1 MRLRSGDFFGKNSKK
16 NVHLS
21 GAILIQIPR
30 TMKHLFL
37 IVFLLCGYIAHTQA
51 TQNIRG
57 VVRDKN
63 SKSILIGA
71 TVEVLGSDQ
80 RAVTDENGQ
89 FLLEKIKV
97 GRVNLQ
103 VRYLGYEPL
112 TQEDFLLQSTKET
125 YLELELSEGQIIIG
139 ETTITA
145 SKHAFE
151 AVNPSSVVSTR
162 SFTAEETERIP
173 AGVNDPGRVALSY
186 PGVQRG
192 ENDTENQIVV
202 RGNSPA
208 GILWRLEGIDIPNP
222 NHFAIIGSSGGGIT
236 VFSAQLL
243 ARSDFSTGGFAAE
256 YGNAFSGAFDIHFR
270 QGNFF
275 KASNRFRLSLLGID
289 FSREGPIKEG
299 RSSYLVNYRYSTLGL
314 LNSFGLYL
322 VGERVSNQFQDLS
335 FNLTFK
341 SKNNK
346 STHTLF
352 GIGGLSKEHYIPV
365 EDPNQRVA
373 GISNHWEDRVHPAN
387 MGALGWTWTYL
398 PDNKSYLK
406 TAVALVGS
414 KIERMRDT
422 LNLQDLRYRYDTQK
436 YLDSR
441 LVGSI
446 TYNRKLN
453 TKTVYKTGIIFNQI
467 WFDFFK
473 STRAR
478 NNTSNINQQ
487 EFNTSVQGSGNTQQF
502 QHYGQV
508 QYQLAEKWS
517 LNGGYH
523 FLHLFSN
530 NTASLEPRLALEYKP
545 ASNMRL
551 SLAQGWYSRALP
563 LMAYYFTD
571 TLGNYLNKDLK
582 LLKAQHTIL
591 AWHLYAQQKMR
602 IIVEAYWQRLY
613 NVPIRPAL
621 NSTYWMLNESDD
633 FPEQEVVSKG
643 KGTNYG
649 IDAAVEKLFSNSYYF
664 LLNGSLLKGTFQA
677 LNGERHNT
685 RFNTVFSSS
694 FTFGKE
700 FPLNK
705 GRIFQV
711 GGRYLLNGGFRYT
724 PHDPER
730 SQAQGRYVMQLGADF
745 AKQVPMYQRLD
756 LRLAYRF
763 NSKKVAGVVNLDVQ
777 NTLNRLNPSRVGY
790 DAVRNETYVVWD
802 GSGVVPVLGVAV
814 DF

>member
-1 MRLRSGDFFGKNSKK
+1 
-16 NVHLS
+16 
-21 GAILIQIPR
+21 
-30 TMKHLFL
+30 MKHLILFAA
-37 IVFLLCGYIAHTQA
+37 LLCSGIAFTQSP

-57 VVRDKN
+57 VVRDKV
-63 SKSILIGA
+63 SKQLLIGA

-80 RAVTDENGQ
+80 ATVTDVNGA
-89 FLLEKIKV
+89 FLLEKVKV
-97 GRVNLQ
+97 GRVNLRVQ
-103 VRYLGYEPL
+103 YLGYEPL
-112 TQEDFLLQSTKET
+112 TQEDILLQSTKEAS
-125 YLELELSEGQIIIG
+125 LELELSEGQINIDQV
-139 ETTITA
+139 TVSA

-202 RGNSPA
+202 RGNSPS

-275 KASNRFRLSLLGID
+275 TSSNRFRLSLLGID
-289 FSREGPIKEG
+289 FSREGPIQKG

-335 FNLTFK
+335 FNLVFK

-346 STHTLF
+346 STHTVF

-365 EDPNQRVA
+365 ENPAERVA
-373 GISNHWEDRVHPAN
+373 GVSNHWEDRIHPAN

-398 PDNKSYLK
+398 PDDKSYLK

-422 LNLQDLRYRYDTQK
+422 LNREDVRYRYDTQK

-441 LVGSI
+441 LVTSI

-453 TKTVYKTGIIFNQI
+453 PQTIYKTGLIFNQI

-478 NNTSNINQQ
+478 NNTSNINQT
-487 EFNTSVQGSGNTQQF
+487 EFNTSVEGSGNTQQF
-502 QHYGQV
+502 QHYGQL
-508 QYQLAEKWS
+508 QYQFAEKWA

-523 FLHLFSN
+523 FLHLFAN
-530 NTASLEPRLALEYKP
+530 NTASLEPRLSLEYKP
-545 ASNMRL
+545 TSNMRISL
-551 SLAQGWYSRALP
+551 SQGWYSRALP

-591 AWHLYAQQKMR
+591 AWHLYTQQKMR
-602 IIVEAYWQRLY
+602 IILEAYYQRLS
-613 NVPIRPAL
+613 NVPIRPDVNA
-621 NSTYWMLNESDD
+621 TYWMLNESDA
-633 FPEQEVVSKG
+633 FPEQDVVSKG

-677 LNGERHNT
+677 LDGRKYNT

-724 PHDPER
+724 PHDPEK
-730 SQAQGRYVMQLGADF
+730 SAFSGRYVQLKGADF
-745 AKQVPMYQRLD
+745 AEQVPAYQRLD

-802 GSGVVPVLGVAV
+802 GSGVVPVLGVTV